1 MTDETTETD
10 VTADSESAEQPT
22 EPTEPKGE
30 QTEPSETGV
39 TESEQNSADTSEEK
53 VELKPLQKSAS
64 AIAQTGEID
73 LDALMDVPVTLSV
86 EIGKKRMPIEKLIS
100 LTPGSIVELDRDL
113 SSPLDLLVNGTLI
126 ARGEVVVM
134 GKKFGLRLVD
144 VVSPQERIKQLG

>member
-1 MTDETTETD
+1 MTDDTTETD
-10 VTADSESAEQPT
+10 VAASSESGEQSATPNNEQESVAAEPSSAEQ
-22 EPTEPKGE
+22 
-30 QTEPSETGV
+30 
-39 TESEQNSADTSEEK
+39 EQNSAEDSSQEK
-53 VELKPLQKSAS
+53 VPLKPLQKSAS
-64 AIAQTGEID
+64 AVAQAGEID